1 MVKVSMR
8 GQEKAPVQVAGGYL
22 VMSVPQLVLP
32 WQLYAEK
39 RLQLLDVRVW
49 FACAEMSERR
59 RFTEVGREPAY
70 KLAEVAKLVG
80 AKGLSR
86 VRAAL
91 KRLREVGLIAWDGKI
106 LQLATSPD
114 QVGGDLSGFWE
125 TLGLVENQRRKVPV
139 PRRIARHLAG
149 GASRAETA
157 VILAHLLRCCYM
169 RDGAVKAI
177 GNCLASW
184 VAEVFGVH
192 ATRVKQ
198 ARARLVRL
206 GMFHEQVMPQWH
218 RNRYGNRI
226 EVNLSWSREAIPA
239 AVGEGDAA
247 GTTGTESRPPV
258 AVIHT
263 QSATAIEVNR
273 SLPTEGSKNQNPG
286 SEPRTPT
293 GVSERTARKEAEA
306 QPSLVHVVEQDLTSN
321 ERLLTLHAEAVQQ
334 GLAPEGERGELEFV
348 ALAEHARAYATSNA
362 PGMFAW
368 LVRNYER
375 TAKRFITQD
384 DEEAARRRLTEH
396 RTAVPSSHRPAR
408 AASTE
413 QTREPA
419 SVADYLQLV
428 LVELAGRGAAKTK
441 AER

>member
-8 GQEKAPVQVAGGYL
+8 GQEKAPGQVAGGYL

-91 KRLREVGLIAWDGKI
+91 KRLREVGLIAWDGKV

-239 AVGEGDAA
+239 AVGEGEAP

-293 GVSERTARKEAEA
+293 GVSERTARKEPEA
-306 QPSLVHVVEQDLTSN
+306 RPTLVHVVEQDLAST
-321 ERLLTLHAEAVQQ
+321 ERLLTLHAEAIRK

-375 TAKRFITQD
+375 TAKRFVTQD
-384 DEEAARRRLTEH
+384 DEESARQRLNERRRVATSVDQDQPRDRE
-396 RTAVPSSHRPAR
+396 APS
-408 AASTE
+408 
-413 QTREPA
+413 REPA
-419 SVADYLQLV
+419 AVGTL
-428 LVELAGRGAAKTK
+428 LAKLLGRIQSGAMESSEK
-441 AER
+441 RP